1 MIDHRPSLQRFT
13 FCYNGHH
20 TFFTTVVKVFAN
32 ICNVAK
38 WYCTIAFGC
47 ESSLC
52 PELSINEVFINHY
65 NFSLLSFVFFFSF
78 AIKLIYIFGSMAL
91 NVCIDPNR
99 MSQIRVI
106 QLILTWASLRSESA
120 GSHRIWYNVT
130 QKWLFLTS
138 GQRQLV
144 FIYSFSLDWNF
155 TYLLSFALSPVLWLI
170 QLKITF

>member
-38 WYCTIAFGC
+38 SYCTIAFGC

-120 GSHRIWYNVT
+120 RRRRIWYNVT
-130 QKWLFLTS
+130 QKYYSLLQDKDNWFLFIHFHLTETS
-138 GQRQLV
+138 P
-144 FIYSFSLDWNF
+144 
-155 TYLLSFALSPVLWLI
+155 TYYPLLWVLC
-170 QLKITF
+170 FD